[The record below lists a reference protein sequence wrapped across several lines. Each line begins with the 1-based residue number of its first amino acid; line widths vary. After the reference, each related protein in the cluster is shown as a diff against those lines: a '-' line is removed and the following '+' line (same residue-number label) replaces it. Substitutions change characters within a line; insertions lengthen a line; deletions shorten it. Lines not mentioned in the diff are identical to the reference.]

1 MPDAMVF
8 PDVPGVM
15 SAGASRFC
23 CDSPVVVVA
32 VRADADR
39 LDHP

>member
-15 SAGASRFC
+15 SPGASRFC
-23 CDSPVVVVA
+23 CDGPVVVVA
-32 VRADADR
+32 LSADADR
-39 LDHP
+39 LAHL